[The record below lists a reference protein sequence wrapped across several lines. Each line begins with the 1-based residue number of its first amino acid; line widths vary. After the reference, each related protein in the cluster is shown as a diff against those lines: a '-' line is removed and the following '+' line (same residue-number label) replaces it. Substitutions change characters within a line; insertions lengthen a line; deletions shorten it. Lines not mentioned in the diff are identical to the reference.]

1 MRTERGGR
9 KGRRAHTEPLIR
21 LPGTAAGARYY
32 RVYVKS
38 VHKGRQQKNS
48 YLRSFVARKRWCS
61 RRGNPCGCPGVGGH
75 EGRPYTKRLSY
86 AQFLDRRGTTSSS
99 RLLKKGV
106 RASTGSAPTENLPQL
121 QACLRSP

>member
-21 LPGTAAGARYY
+21 LPGTAAGARDY
-32 RVYVKS
+32 RVYGTS

-48 YLRSFVARKRWCS
+48 DLRPFVARKRWCS
-61 RRGNPCGCPGVGGH
+61 CRGNPCGCPGVGGH

-86 AQFLDRRGTTSSS
+86 AQFLDRRSS
-99 RLLKKGV
+99 RVRSASPFGV
-106 RASTGSAPTENLPQL
+106 VETPTHSEIFPDRMS
-121 QACLRSP
+121 C